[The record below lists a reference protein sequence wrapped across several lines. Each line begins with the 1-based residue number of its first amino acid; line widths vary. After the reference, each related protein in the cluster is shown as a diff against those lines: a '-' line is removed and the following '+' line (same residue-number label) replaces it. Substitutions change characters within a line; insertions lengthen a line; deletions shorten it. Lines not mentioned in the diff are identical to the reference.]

1 MTAAPRAGTV
11 GKGGKVRGAVK
22 PAATAKPTQ
31 APGSRIRAPRTGGV
45 SRARLSGQKMNEG
58 AGKRGAARQQ
68 RQQTMAI
75 QRQMLGRVKPSKS
88 AEPLAT
94 GGTLAARASL
104 KRARAKAGQGAS
116 PAQRGAVTRA
126 GTYLKASRERNRTA
140 VKGAMPKGTM
150 AKPKG
155 QKPGPVNATQ
165 STRLPAA
172 QRPGSLTN
180 TLGKT
185 LRNLARADAA
195 RIREI
200 ESITGQKIRRTPAG
214 AGAAKEAGSRVRAV
228 AKGGKVG
235 PTLRAGL
242 RELAQ
247 SDARSAREMASIV
260 RDATPKLAGGKGGKA
275 IRGGKPALPGGKAK
289 AVAAKPAAP
298 KRISA
303 ARTAGT
309 VAKPKGLKR
318 GSVTARV
325 RAKAVA
331 VKPAATKPAASGK
344 RVRLDGEA
352 FVARARRANSTALR
366 RGINESDR
374 ENALSGAQRRAT
386 APAKRFAAS
395 NQRQAR
401 ADRTAAAAKAFYSN
415 YGSPST
421 FARRQRQSTASSP
434 SFGVKRRGKKR

>member
-1 MTAAPRAGTV
+1 VARKYSRDNRGRFASSGTGATARGGRLKTASGGKRATQTRQIAAAPKAGTV
-11 GKGGKVRGAVK
+11 
-22 PAATAKPTQ
+22 
-31 APGSRIRAPRTGGV
+31 
-45 SRARLSGQKMNEG
+45 
-58 AGKRGAARQQ
+58 
-68 RQQTMAI
+68 
-75 QRQMLGRVKPSKS
+75 
-88 AEPLAT
+88 
-94 GGTLAARASL
+94 
-104 KRARAKAGQGAS
+104 
-116 PAQRGAVTRA
+116 
-126 GTYLKASRERNRTA
+126 
-140 VKGAMPKGTM
+140 

-155 QKPGPVNATQ
+155 LKQGAVTAKAATKTSAAAGQ

-180 TLGKT
+180 TLGNT
-185 LRNLARADAA
+185 MRSLARADAA

-214 AGAAKEAGSRVRAV
+214 AGAGKEAGARVRAV

-275 IRGGKPALPGGKAK
+275 IRGGRPALPGGKAK
-289 AVAAKPAAP
+289 VVAA
-298 KRISA
+298 
-303 ARTAGT
+303 
-309 VAKPKGLKR
+309 
-318 GSVTARV
+318 
-325 RAKAVA
+325 
-331 VKPAATKPAASGK
+331 KPAATKPAASGK
-344 RVRLDGEA
+344 RARLDGEA
-352 FVARARRANSTALR
+352 FAARARRASSTALR
-366 RGINESDR
+366 RSINESDR

-415 YGSPST
+415 YGSPSA